1 MNMGS
6 RKVNTEG
13 IDEELLIASIGRRK
27 QDGTLYRAQ
36 EPPVPTPEE
45 ESVPETEP
53 PPTTSQSREKVQK
66 DSGRRKRQDDDYSG
80 LFLRRN
86 EIKTRQCVYI
96 SRDVHSKILKIVN
109 DIAGREISVGGY
121 VDTVLRQHHDGG
133 GMFAQVQ
140 ASVEILS
147 PVPVSGKCGEKDY
160 ERLFIREPEVKARE
174 GKMAYVRPEY
184 HDRIMRITRVIGHDR
199 LSLSAYIDHV
209 LTHHFNQC
217 EEAIKSLYARNY
229 DAVF

>member
-1 MNMGS
+1 MDMN
-6 RKVNTEG
+6 
-13 IDEELLIASIGRRK
+13 
-27 QDGTLYRAQ
+27 Q
-36 EPPVPTPEE
+36 E
-45 ESVPETEP
+45 
-53 PPTTSQSREKVQK
+53 KNQK
-66 DSGRRKRQDDDYSG
+66 NRSP
-80 LFLRRN
+80 
-86 EIKTRQCVYI
+86 
-96 SRDVHSKILKIVN
+96 
-109 DIAGREISVGGY
+109 
-121 VDTVLRQHHDGG
+121 HHDGG
-133 GMFAQVQ
+133 GLLAQVQ

-147 PVPVSGKCGEKDY
+147 PVPVGGKCREKDY

-229 DAVF
+229 EDVYKRQAHGKDRPDFPPRDFLALHALCPQTGQGKQEDGK